1 MVDLS
6 KMTKETMGKVFDYAI
21 LPKDTT
27 EQKVRDG
34 AKEAIKWNCAAMYV
48 SSSFWIPTVVE
59 ELAGTDVLPA
69 CGINFAWGSGSPAV
83 KEFETAEAVKLA
95 RSLSTFRSTSAR

>member
-6 KMTKETMGKVFDYAI
+6 KMNRENLGKLFDYAI

-34 AKEAIKWNCAAMYV
+34 AVEATKYNCAAM
-48 SSSFWIPTVVE
+48 
-59 ELAGTDVLPA
+59 
-69 CGINFAWGSGSPAV
+69 
-83 KEFETAEAVKLA
+83 
-95 RSLSTFRSTSAR
+95 